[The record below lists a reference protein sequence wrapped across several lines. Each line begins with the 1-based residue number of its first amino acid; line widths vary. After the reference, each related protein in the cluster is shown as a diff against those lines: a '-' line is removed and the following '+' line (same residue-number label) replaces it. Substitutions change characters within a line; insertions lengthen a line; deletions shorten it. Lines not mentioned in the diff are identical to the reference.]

1 MPKVKIGCML
11 AAGQYYPYTCNP
23 EDIYRAMEADRDNYY
38 FIDVQTRGEYSI
50 FAKMR
55 MKEKNITL
63 DITEKDLKI
72 LKEGTVDF
80 VALSYYS
87 SRCISADSEVIE
99 KKKRPGNAAILLSA

>member
-1 MPKVKIGCML
+1 ML

-50 FAKMR
+50 FAKSAYEGEEHYFR
-55 MKEKNITL
+55 HNR
-63 DITEKDLKI
+63 KDLKI

-99 KKKRPGNAAILLSA
+99 KKETARQCGNSFISKSIS

>member
-1 MPKVKIGCML
+1 MMPKVKIGCML

-63 DITEKDLKI
+63 DITEKRFENIK
-72 LKEGTVDF
+72 G
-80 VALSYYS
+80 
-87 SRCISADSEVIE
+87 RNC
-99 KKKRPGNAAILLSA
+99 